1 LWRVFHCGRIYR
13 TGQNAFRIS
22 TEYKGKRQWL
32 CRHGKSLE
40 ENAMDPVRPHWTK
53 RLANGVRFLFWTT
66 LLLFL
71 VLFVLLQFFGSRGV
85 QKAREDLLKS
95 FEQDRKSRV
104 IAMIHRQESV
114 SFLGVPVSNHISI
127 EDSEAVLRA
136 IRFTPPDQPIDLI
149 LHTPGGLVL
158 AAEQITK
165 ALVEHKGKV
174 TVFIPHYA
182 MSGGTLIALA
192 ADEIV
197 MDANAVLGPVDPQI
211 GSMPAASIIKLLELK
226 PTAQISDEM
235 LILADMAQKARLQV
249 ASFLAQVLLKHME
262 AKKAIRLATIL
273 SEGRWTHDFPLP
285 VQAVQQFGLKVS
297 TNMPRKVY
305 DIMDLY
311 PQGGGGRPSV
321 IYIPMR
327 RGADQKNQ
335 APEIPATQ
343 PDTGK

>member
-1 LWRVFHCGRIYR
+1 
-13 TGQNAFRIS
+13 
-22 TEYKGKRQWL
+22 
-32 CRHGKSLE
+32 
-40 ENAMDPVRPHWTK
+40 MDPIKPNWMSRIGNAA
-53 RLANGVRFLFWTT
+53 RSLFWT
-66 LLLFL
+66 LLLLLLVMF
-71 VLFVLLQFFGSRGV
+71 VLFQFFGSRGI
-85 QKAREDLLKS
+85 QKAREELLKD

-104 IAMIHRQESV
+104 IAMIHRQENV
-114 SFLGVPVSNHISI
+114 SFLGVPVSSYISI

-136 IRFTPPDQPIDLI
+136 IRLTPPDQPIDLI

-174 TVFIPHYA
+174 TVFVPHYA

-211 GSMPAASIIKLLELK
+211 GGMPAASIVKILEHKK
-226 PTAQISDEM
+226 PSQISDEM
-235 LILADMAQKARLQV
+235 LILADMAQKARVQL
-249 ASFLAQVLLKHME
+249 ASFVVQVLLKHMAE
-262 AKKAIRLATIL
+262 KQAIQLATIL

-285 VQAVQQFGLKVS
+285 VQAWKQFGLKVS
-297 TNMPRKVY
+297 TDMPHKVY
-305 DIMDLY
+305 ELMDLY

-327 RGADQKNQ
+327 RNADQKNQ
-335 APEIPATQ
+335 APDISTPPRAKEE
-343 PDTGK
+343 